1 MQETPVQFLH
11 WEDPLE
17 KGKTTHSSVL
27 AGRIPWTVVQG
38 VRKELD
44 TTEQLSLYIPGMGEK
59 KNSISNQ
66 LEAKADGF
74 GFRDEPE
81 KKVCSKQVNFSPNLL
96 GQISISF

>member
-17 KGKTTHSSVL
+17 KGKTTHSSIL
-27 AGRIPWTVVQG
+27 AWRIPWTVVQG
-38 VRKELD
+38 VCKELD
-44 TTEQLSLYIPGMGEK
+44 TTEQLSLHIPIMGGKE
-59 KNSISNQ
+59 NSISNQ

-81 KKVCSKQVNFSPNLL
+81 KKCAQNKW
-96 GQISISF
+96 ISHPTF